1 MIDKHAPIAMALLVT
16 FVAVDSFAQEKV
28 AAKKDATPTSVAP
41 APKETAPQLVRE
53 GNKLLLDDKADLAL
67 EKYDLA
73 KTLAPE
79 AREIAFAEGLSH
91 FKLGD
96 YATAREE
103 FSQVAGSAGDALA
116 DDALYSKGTCDHAEA
131 LASSENPEQAMGKL
145 ESAMRTYR
153 DVLGRNPNHQAA
165 RDANFKAASMWRQI
179 KKQMEQQKQEQ
190 KKDGEG
196 DDDNEKKD
204 DQEKQDQQEQNDEK
218 SDEDQE
224 QSDQQE
230 SEDQQ
235 KEDQESSESEQDQ
248 KEKEQKQ
255 EQSKSDEQKES
266 DQQQAQQSEEEQ
278 VSQEQAERKL
288 REMLQELKDRQKARK
303 KPVKRV
309 PPPRGGKDW

>member
-1 MIDKHAPIAMALLVT
+1 MIPRQISTTLMLFAALSALD
-16 FVAVDSFAQEKV
+16 ARAQENT
-28 AAKKDATPTSVAP
+28 AGAKESATTSVAP
-41 APKETAPQLVRE
+41 TPKETAPQLVRE
-53 GNKLLLDDKADLAL
+53 GNKLLLDDKPDLAL

-131 LASSENPEQAMGKL
+131 IASTDNPEQAMGKL

-153 DVLGRNPNHQAA
+153 DVLARNPNHQAA

-204 DQEKQDQQEQNDEK
+204 DQEKQDEQEQSDQK

-224 QSDQQE
+224 QSEQQE

-235 KEDQESSESEQDQ
+235 EEDQESSESKQDKKEQ
-248 KEKEQKQ
+248 EQKQ

-303 KPVKRV
+303 KPVKGV